1 MHMHARLEGVC
12 SPGLHKSPDDP
23 TCVLM
28 GNCEDR
34 LRCMYVEQKQQQH
47 IRVTNGQPQRE
58 QREPQEKEIRNSMS
72 DAIVNGVMQCFAEPY
87 TTTMNKSNAKKLLW
101 EEIISANDW
110 EYYRAA
116 WGVGLQIRKKD
127 IEIKLGQML
136 KLRADIDEAET
147 DEDLMVLMK
156 RKDDYESSI
165 AQWLVGQVGVYAW

>member
-1 MHMHARLEGVC
+1 
-12 SPGLHKSPDDP
+12 
-23 TCVLM
+23 
-28 GNCEDR
+28 
-34 LRCMYVEQKQQQH
+34 
-47 IRVTNGQPQRE
+47 
-58 QREPQEKEIRNSMS
+58 
-72 DAIVNGVMQCFAEPY
+72 
-87 TTTMNKSNAKKLLW
+87 MNKSNAKKLLW

-165 AQWLVGQVGVYAW
+165 AQW